1 MKLIKTRSIRQLVA
15 GALVAGLSFTGVA
28 QAADSTK
35 PIVIPIHN
43 WSSQVVMAYVI
54 GGIFESM
61 GNNVEYVPA
70 DTQAVYESIRNGDV
84 TISHEV
90 WQSTFGKSFYNAM
103 AKGGVIDAGTH
114 TALTLEEVGVPQWVI
129 DKNLCPGLPDY
140 KALLK
145 CADVFS
151 TPDSGGKGRILEGPQ
166 SWHGQEYPD
175 RVEALLGDNWVVK
188 FAGGADALWAELAAA
203 KKEGRGTIIFNWT
216 PNFTDA
222 DGFVFIEWPPYYPGC
237 RKQDGGD
244 SKCGSPK
251 GWLKKAAYYKFPKT
265 HPAAYMAFSQM
276 SFNAGQIGSMAA
288 LVDIDGMDHKDAA
301 KKWLADNEDV
311 WKPFTQAGM

>member
-140 KALLK
+140 KALLN

-188 FAGGADALWAELAAA
+188 FAGGADALWAELASA

-251 GWLKKAAYYKFPKT
+251 GWLKKEAYYKFPKT

>member
-140 KALLK
+140 KALLN

-188 FAGGADALWAELAAA
+188 FAGGAAALWAELAAA

>member
-1 MKLIKTRSIRQLVA
+1 MKLIKTRSIRRLVA
-15 GALVAGLSFTGVA
+15 GALVAGLSFTGVV

-140 KALLK
+140 KALLN

>member
-1 MKLIKTRSIRQLVA
+1 LVA

-140 KALLK
+140 KALLN

-188 FAGGADALWAELAAA
+188 FAGGADALWAELASA

>member
-140 KALLK
+140 KALLN

-188 FAGGADALWAELAAA
+188 FAGGADALWAELASA

>member
-140 KALLK
+140 KALLN

-151 TPDSGGKGRILEGPQ
+151 TPDSGGQGRILEGPQ

-188 FAGGADALWAELAAA
+188 FAGGADALWAELASA

>member
-15 GALVAGLSFTGVA
+15 GALVAGLSFTGIA

-140 KALLK
+140 KALLN

-188 FAGGADALWAELAAA
+188 FAGGADALWAELASA